1 MNELTHNQF
10 LIAGG
15 IALLAISVLIIINII
30 RNRDKR
36 NQQSLK
42 ENEDKNSIRETLIA
56 LNEERAKEKEGATL
70 ISSPKKI
77 VIPKDVPKEVSVK
90 DSLPTHGWF
99 ERLKGGLKKTHAQLV
114 SNLDDFFLSKK
125 DKATRAEIHD
135 KLFEL
140 LIQADV
146 GVKTSE
152 FLVDKVKGRMT
163 PDGYQ
168 DPKAFKNILREEIFN
183 ILTATKENPKGV
195 LEDPLHSLAEK
206 KLPHVVLM
214 VGVNGVGKTT
224 TTGKLAFKSHLKG
237 QKVVIGAADTFR
249 AAAVEQLAVW
259 AQRSKA
265 EMIRLKEG
273 TDPASVAYE
282 TVKRTSENGSS
293 VCLID
298 TAGRLQNR
306 NDLMQELAKISRVI
320 AKENSDAPHEVLL
333 VLDATTGQNALQQA
347 RVFQE
352 VVNITGLV
360 LTKLDGTAKGGIA
373 IAIAAELK
381 VPIRYIGV
389 GEAVEDLEVFEAH
402 EFVNALF
409 CDENI

>member
-1 MNELTHNQF
+1 MNEWTNNQLIIVGGITF
-10 LIAGG
+10 LIISILVISGFVRYNKRQKEKSS
-15 IALLAISVLIIINII
+15 LL
-30 RNRDKR
+30 
-36 NQQSLK
+36 QSK
-42 ENEDKNSIRETLIA
+42 DSIRDSLIA
-56 LNEERAKEKEGATL
+56 LTEEKTKDKEGVSVSAT
-70 ISSPKKI
+70 PKKI
-77 VIPKDVPKEVSVK
+77 GIPKDVPKEVSTK
-90 DSLPTHGWF
+90 ESLPTHNWF
-99 ERLKGGLKKTHAQLV
+99 ERLKGGLRKTHTQIV
-114 SNLDDFFLSKK
+114 TNLDEFFLSKK
-125 DKATRAEIHD
+125 DKATRAEIHET
-135 KLFEL
+135 LFEL
-140 LIQADV
+140 LVQADV

-152 FLVDKVKGRMT
+152 YLVDRVKSRLT
-163 PDGYQ
+163 PEAYL
-168 DPKAFKNILREEIFN
+168 DPKIFKSILREEIFA

-195 LEDPLHSLAEK
+195 LESPLQSLADK

-259 AQRSKA
+259 AQRSNA

-282 TVKRTSENGSS
+282 TVKKASENGSS

-306 NDLMQELAKISRVI
+306 QDLMQELAKISRVI
-320 AKENSDAPHEVLL
+320 AKENPEAPHEVLL

-347 RVFQE
+347 RIFQE

-381 VPIRYIGV
+381 VPIRYVGV

-409 CDENI
+409 SEEH

>member
-1 MNELTHNQF
+1 MNEWTTNQF
-10 LIAGG
+10 VIVGG
-15 IALLAISVLIIINII
+15 ITFLIISILVISGIVRYNKKQKE
-30 RNRDKR
+30 NS
-36 NQQSLK
+36 SLK
-42 ENEDKNSIRETLIA
+42 LQSKDTIRESLIA
-56 LNEERAKEKEGATL
+56 LTEEKAKDKESVKA
-70 ISSPKKI
+70 SSTAKKI
-77 VIPKDVPKEVSVK
+77 VVQKDVPKEVSIK
-90 DSLPTHGWF
+90 ESLPTHNWF
-99 ERLKGGLKKTHAQLV
+99 ERLKGGLRKTHTQLV
-114 SNLDDFFLSKK
+114 TNLDEFFLSKK
-125 DKATRAEIHD
+125 DKATRAEIHET
-135 KLFEL
+135 LFEL
-140 LIQADV
+140 LVQADV

-152 FLVDKVKGRMT
+152 YLVDRVKGRLT
-163 PDGYQ
+163 PEAYL
-168 DPKAFKNILREEIFN
+168 DPKLFKGILREEIFT
-183 ILTATKENPKGV
+183 ILTSTKENPKGV
-195 LEDPLHSLAEK
+195 LENPLQSLSEK

-249 AAAVEQLAVW
+249 AAAVEQLAIW
-259 AQRSKA
+259 AQRSNA

-273 TDPASVAYE
+273 TDPASVAFE
-282 TVKRTSENGSS
+282 TVKKAAENGSS

-306 NDLMQELAKISRVI
+306 QDLMQELAKISRVI
-320 AKENSDAPHEVLL
+320 AKENPEAPHEVLL

-347 RVFQE
+347 RIFQE

-381 VPIRYIGV
+381 VPIRYVGV

-409 CDENI
+409 SEEH